1 MSEIEL
7 FSGELSFGV
16 AVSVFDALIKK
27 KNYIIYIKLP
37 KKLPK
42 HK

>member
-27 KNYIIYIKLP
+27 KITSFI
-37 KKLPK
+37 
-42 HK
+42 